1 MFMITAAIVGTF
13 LIGYAFIAMESTTKI
28 NKAAIA
34 LLMCVTCWVLYML
47 GAQDFLNLMHPSEF
61 GAALSEMGDATISS
75 LVSSFVADNVLIPHL
90 GSTSE
95 TIFFLLGA
103 MTVVEVVD
111 SNGGFNFVKS
121 WLRTRSKRK
130 LLWAVVFLTFFLSAV
145 LDNLTTSLVMI
156 AILRKL
162 VPEHKDRIIYAAMV
176 ILAANAGGAFSPI
189 GDVTTIMLWINGSV
203 TSLGVIEELFLP
215 SLISIVV
222 PTLALS
228 LSLKGQL
235 GSGDG
240 KEADEPV
247 YLFSKV
253 ERNLLFIIGVGGLI
267 FVPVF
272 RHLTGLPP
280 FMGVLL
286 VLSLLW
292 IVTEIHY
299 MKIPGAPSSL
309 HRVSELLRKVDFS
322 TLLFFLGI
330 LMTVASLEEIG
341 VLHSFGEWLDTA
353 SGGNSF
359 IVTGIIGLVSAIV
372 DNVPLVASC
381 MGMYEVAGPA
391 AAGTELA
398 HFMVDGSFWQLLA
411 FCAGTGGSILII
423 GSAAGVAVM
432 GLEKI
437 SFGWYLK
444 HVSWLALL
452 GYFAGMVVYWLQLE
466 FIFG

>member
-1 MFMITAAIVGTF
+1 MITASIVGVF
-13 LIGYAFIAMESTTKI
+13 LIGYAFIAMESTTRI
-28 NKAAIA
+28 NKSAVA
-34 LLMCVTCWVLYML
+34 LFMCVVCWVLYML
-47 GAQDFLNLMHPSEF
+47 GAQDYLNLMHPSEF
-61 GAALSEMGDATISS
+61 GEALSGMGDATVSS

-103 MTVVEVVD
+103 MTVVEIVD

-121 WLRTRSKRK
+121 WLTTRSKRK
-130 LLWAVVFLTFFLSAV
+130 LLWAVVFITFFLSAV

-189 GDVTTIMLWINGSV
+189 GDVTTIMLWINGSI
-203 TSLGVIEELFLP
+203 TSLGVIEELFVP
-215 SLISIVV
+215 SVVSVVV
-222 PTLALS
+222 PTLVLS

-235 GSGDG
+235 GGGDG
-240 KEADEPV
+240 KEAEEPV
-247 YLFSKV
+247 YLFTKA
-253 ERNLLFIIGVGGLI
+253 ERNLLFIIGVGGLV

-299 MKIPGAPSSL
+299 MKIPGSPSSL
-309 HRVSELLRKVDFS
+309 HRVSELLRRVDFS

-381 MGMYEVAGPA
+381 MGMYEIAGPA
-391 AAGTELA
+391 AGAEMA

>member
-1 MFMITAAIVGTF
+1 MITASIVGVF
-13 LIGYAFIAMESTTKI
+13 LIGYAFIAMESTTRI
-28 NKAAIA
+28 NKSAVA
-34 LLMCVTCWVLYML
+34 LFMCVVCWVLYML
-47 GAQDFLNLMHPSEF
+47 GAQDYLNLMHPSEF
-61 GAALSEMGDATISS
+61 GEALSGMGDATVSS

-103 MTVVEVVD
+103 MTVVEIVD

-121 WLRTRSKRK
+121 WLTTRSKRK
-130 LLWAVVFLTFFLSAV
+130 LLWAVVFITFFLSAV

-189 GDVTTIMLWINGSV
+189 GDVTTIMLWINGSI
-203 TSLGVIEELFLP
+203 TSLGVIEELFVP
-215 SLISIVV
+215 SVVSVVV
-222 PTLALS
+222 PTLVLS

-235 GSGDG
+235 GGGDG
-240 KEADEPV
+240 KEAEEPV
-247 YLFSKV
+247 YLFTKA
-253 ERNLLFIIGVGGLI
+253 ERNLLFIIGVGGLV

-299 MKIPGAPSSL
+299 MKIPGSPSSL
-309 HRVSELLRKVDFS
+309 HRVSELLRRVDFS

-381 MGMYEVAGPA
+381 MGMYEIAGPA
-391 AAGTELA
+391 AGAEMA

-452 GYFAGMVVYWLQLE
+452 GYFAGMIVYWLQLE

>member
-1 MFMITAAIVGTF
+1 MITAAIVGTF

-34 LLMCVTCWVLYML
+34 LFMCVTCWVLYML

-103 MTVVEVVD
+103 MTVVEIVD

-121 WLRTRSKRK
+121 WLTTRSKRK
-130 LLWAVVFLTFFLSAV
+130 LLWAVVFITFFLSAV

-189 GDVTTIMLWINGSV
+189 GDVTTIMLWINGSI
-203 TSLGVIEELFLP
+203 TSLGVIEELFVP
-215 SLISIVV
+215 SVVSVVV
-222 PTLALS
+222 PTLVLS

-235 GSGDG
+235 GGGDG
-240 KEADEPV
+240 KEAEEPV
-247 YLFSKV
+247 YLFTKA
-253 ERNLLFIIGVGGLI
+253 ERNLLFIIGVGGLV

>member
-1 MFMITAAIVGTF
+1 MITAAIVGTF

-34 LLMCVTCWVLYML
+34 LFMCVTCWVLYML

-61 GAALSEMGDATISS
+61 GEALSGMGDATVSS

-103 MTVVEVVD
+103 MTVVEIVD

>member
-1 MFMITAAIVGTF
+1 M
-13 LIGYAFIAMESTTKI
+13 
-28 NKAAIA
+28 
-34 LLMCVTCWVLYML
+34 YML
-47 GAQDFLNLMHPSEF
+47 GAQDYLNLMHPSEF
-61 GAALSEMGDATISS
+61 GEALSGMGDATVSS

-103 MTVVEVVD
+103 MTVVEIVD

-121 WLRTRSKRK
+121 WLTTRSKRK
-130 LLWAVVFLTFFLSAV
+130 LLWAVVFITFFLSAV

-189 GDVTTIMLWINGSV
+189 GDVTTIMLWINGSI
-203 TSLGVIEELFLP
+203 TSLGVIEELFVP
-215 SLISIVV
+215 SVVSVVV
-222 PTLALS
+222 PTLVLS

-235 GSGDG
+235 GGGDG
-240 KEADEPV
+240 KEAEEPV
-247 YLFSKV
+247 YLFTKA
-253 ERNLLFIIGVGGLI
+253 ERNLLFIIGVGGLV

-299 MKIPGAPSSL
+299 MKIPGSPSSL
-309 HRVSELLRKVDFS
+309 HRVSELLRRVDFS

-381 MGMYEVAGPA
+381 MGMYEIAGPA
-391 AAGTELA
+391 AGAEMA

-452 GYFAGMVVYWLQLE
+452 GYFAGMIVYWLQLE

>member
-1 MFMITAAIVGTF
+1 MTAGTDGKTIDGMGMARINA
-13 LIGYAFIAMESTTKI
+13 LIEKMRDSSYQPNPARRTYIPKSNGKMRPLGIPSFDDKLIQEVVRLILESIYEPTFSDHSHGFRMNKSCHTALKYVQKYFTGTKWF
-28 NKAAIA
+28 
-34 LLMCVTCWVLYML
+34 V
-47 GAQDFLNLMHPSEF
+47 E
-61 GAALSEMGDATISS
+61 GDIKGC
-75 LVSSFVADNVLIPHL
+75 FDNVDHH
-90 GSTSE
+90 
-95 TIFFLLGA
+95 
-103 MTVVEVVD
+103 
-111 SNGGFNFVKS
+111 
-121 WLRTRSKRK
+121 
-130 LLWAVVFLTFFLSAV
+130 V
-145 LDNLTTSLVMI
+145 LI

-189 GDVTTIMLWINGSV
+189 GDVTTIMLWINGSI
-203 TSLGVIEELFLP
+203 TSLGVIEELFVP
-215 SLISIVV
+215 SVVSVVV
-222 PTLALS
+222 PTLVLS

-235 GSGDG
+235 GGGDG
-240 KEADEPV
+240 KEAEEPV
-247 YLFSKV
+247 YLFTKA
-253 ERNLLFIIGVGGLI
+253 ERNLLFIIGVGGLV

-299 MKIPGAPSSL
+299 MKIPGSPSSL
-309 HRVSELLRKVDFS
+309 HRVSELLRRVDFS

-381 MGMYEVAGPA
+381 MGMYEIAGPA
-391 AAGTELA
+391 AGAEMA

-452 GYFAGMVVYWLQLE
+452 GYFAGMIVYWLQLE

>member
-1 MFMITAAIVGTF
+1 MITAAIVGTF

-34 LLMCVTCWVLYML
+34 LFMCVTCWVLYML